1 MSIIFAGLLSLI
13 GPGAGQ
19 IFVGKFTEGMIIAL
33 LFIFTKPVLVPLT
46 IRFLRLDKLRGAL
59 KLLYACNLFYMGLI
73 IYAFVRS
80 LVSVGN
86 APQLY
91 VWYGLVSAFAIVL
104 TYKNIFNEFIFSSL
118 CGRTEIYNWAC
129 GKGNLPTGKK
139 EK

>member
-1 MSIIFAGLLSLI
+1 MSVFLAGLLSLI
-13 GPGAGQ
+13 GTGAGQ
-19 IFVGKFTEGMIIAL
+19 ILVGNFTEGIAIAL
-33 LFIFTKPVLVPLT
+33 LFIFTKPVLVPLA

-80 LVSVGN
+80 LVSAWN

-118 CGRTEIYNWAC
+118 CGRTEIYNWAR
-129 GKGNLPTGKK
+129 GKGDLPTEKK